1 MKKKHL
7 LSVCSLFLVMM
18 LLMGMV
24 DGAKPEMAKAASSGE
39 IKQQLDKLEEEN
51 DKLEAELK
59 DLRGSL
65 QETENEMARLVA
77 QKDLVDREIVLLT
90 QQAENLNTQISTYAL
105 LIADK
110 QDELDRAESRLAE
123 MQERSK
129 LRIRAMEE
137 NGKLSY
143 WAVLFNANS
152 FADMLDRME
161 MVREIAAADEKCL
174 EDLQKAAKE
183 VAAAKEEMT
192 QMLTDLQSRR
202 GELAVLEAE
211 LDEKRAETDRL
222 LQDLRAR
229 GAEFEE
235 MIEQYELMQEELMEE
250 IANKKDEYE
259 DQKYKEWLSTS
270 KPSGGSGY
278 SPESNATWVQPCK
291 FTYISSPFGMRYHP
305 ISGAYKMHNGIDIPG
320 ASGTPIYATRS
331 GYVSVAAYQAGGAG
345 NYVSLN
351 HGDGFGSIYMHMTH
365 YIVSVGQY
373 VSAGQVIGYMGTT
386 GGSTGVHL
394 HFGIFYNGTYVNP
407 CNYVNFR

>member
-1 MKKKHL
+1 
-7 LSVCSLFLVMM
+7 
-18 LLMGMV
+18 
-24 DGAKPEMAKAASSGE
+24 
-39 IKQQLDKLEEEN
+39 
-51 DKLEAELK
+51 
-59 DLRGSL
+59 
-65 QETENEMARLVA
+65 
-77 QKDLVDREIVLLT
+77 
-90 QQAENLNTQISTYAL
+90 
-105 LIADK
+105 
-110 QDELDRAESRLAE
+110 
-123 MQERSK
+123 
-129 LRIRAMEE
+129 MEE

-143 WAVLFNANS
+143 WAVLFKANS

-183 VAAAKEEMT
+183 VSDSKEEMT

-202 GELAVLEAE
+202 GELTVLEAE

-235 MIEQYELMQEELMEE
+235 MIEQSELMQEELMEE